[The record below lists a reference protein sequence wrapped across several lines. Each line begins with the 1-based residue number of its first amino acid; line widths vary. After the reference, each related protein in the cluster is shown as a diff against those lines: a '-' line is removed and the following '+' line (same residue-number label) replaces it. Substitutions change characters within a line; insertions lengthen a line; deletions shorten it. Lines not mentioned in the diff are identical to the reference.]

1 MMTYEEALNKI
12 NSLLRFGI
20 KPGLERVAKLLE
32 LLGNPQDKLKFV
44 HVAGTNGK
52 GSVCALLSSVL
63 TKAGCK
69 TGLYISP
76 YIVDF
81 RERMQINGQMI
92 SQQEL
97 SDLVE
102 KTFPLAEQMA
112 ANGEEITE
120 FEFITALALQWYAQS
135 HCDVVV
141 LEVGLGGRFDAT
153 NIISAPLVSV
163 IMSISLD
170 HTAILG
176 DTVEQIAFEKCGIIK
191 QGGTTVCFPT
201 QPQSALHVIKQTA
214 TERENILLVADLNM
228 VTPISTGLHGT
239 ELRYKNNTLHLPF
252 IGDHQIKNAVTA
264 LTAIEVL
271 RQKGIAISEQAVID
285 GFDRASFPARLEVLC
300 DKPVFLLDGAH
311 NPSGAAALADA
322 IKEYLPSENVV
333 CMMGMLADKDTHMA
347 VQALSGLFSHVIT
360 LAPSNPRALSAADL
374 AAQWQG
380 HCKSVLALDDI
391 DEAINKA
398 FELVAPNGAVVVCG
412 SLYLAGDVRPHTIA
426 YLKQNHL
433 LCK

>member
-1 MMTYEEALNKI
+1 MTYQEALNKI
-12 NSLLRFGI
+12 NSLLRFGM

-32 LLGNPQDKLKFV
+32 LLGNPQNRLKFV

-52 GSVCALLSSVL
+52 GSACALLSSVL

-76 YIVDF
+76 YIIDF

-92 SQQEL
+92 SQQQL
-97 SDLVE
+97 TDLVE
-102 KTFPLAEQMA
+102 KTFPLVEQMA
-112 ANGEEITE
+112 ADGEEITE
-120 FEFITALALQWYAQS
+120 FEFITALAIQWYAQN

-153 NIISAPLVSV
+153 NVIAAPLVSV

-191 QGGTTVCFPT
+191 QGGTTVCFPI
-201 QPQSALHVIKQTA
+201 QPEAALSVIKQIA
-214 TERENILLVADLNM
+214 AERENSFLIADLNM

-239 ELRYKNNTLHLPF
+239 ELRYKNSTLHLPF
-252 IGDHQIKNAVTA
+252 IGDHQIQNAVTV
-264 LTAIEVL
+264 LTVIEVL
-271 RQKGIAISEQAVID
+271 RQKGIVISEQAIIG
-285 GFDRASFPARLEVLC
+285 GFHSANFPARLEVLC
-300 DKPVFLLDGAH
+300 EKPAFLLDGAH

-322 IKEYLPSENVV
+322 IKKYLPGKNVV
-333 CMMGMLADKDTHMA
+333 AVMGMLADKDTHTA
-347 VQALSGLFSHVIT
+347 IDALAGLFSHVIT

-374 AAQWQG
+374 AMQWQG
-380 HCKSVLALDDI
+380 HCPNVLALDDM
-391 DEAINKA
+391 DEAICKA
-398 FELVAPNGAVVVCG
+398 FELATPNGAVVVCG
-412 SLYLAGDVRPHTIA
+412 SLYLASDVRPHILT

-433 LCK
+433 LSK